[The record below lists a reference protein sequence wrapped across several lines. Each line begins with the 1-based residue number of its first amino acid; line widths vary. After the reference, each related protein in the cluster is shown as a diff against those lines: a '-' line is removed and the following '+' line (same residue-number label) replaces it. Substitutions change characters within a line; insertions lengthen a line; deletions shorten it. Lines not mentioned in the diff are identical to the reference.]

1 MKYRILPFILLL
13 VNSLT
18 AQIKVEEWRDHLN
31 YNTLIDL
38 IEKDNRI
45 IAASTTALFYMD
57 KTTKEINHFSTLDGL
72 SEIEITSLA
81 YDKTRN
87 IILIGYKSGNL
98 DVIIDGEIKN
108 IPEILNTT
116 NITGSKQIN
125 HIQIED
131 DYALLSCNFG
141 IIKFDLEKVEISDT
155 YKLGVNNTNKAV
167 QQSTVFKDT
176 IYAATDH
183 GIFKAF
189 AGHPLLSFS
198 DNWSK
203 MHFMGV
209 LPDSSDINTIAS
221 TSDYMMFNWTSVNS
235 IEDKQYIYEN
245 NQLIISPSNNNFKVN
260 SLKSENNKILLSGLY
275 NSRLYN
281 SSTNFENLIIHGD
294 LNFTNSIVGID
305 GSYWFTDISR
315 GLIKADPAGFQS
327 YFPHGPKSTN
337 ISKII
342 SDEDE
347 IIITHGGKHDSY
359 APKYSRDNFS
369 IFKDNIWTYYP
380 TDPIIDERD
389 VTAFAQ
395 DPLNSE
401 NQWSTTWGL
410 GLLKYTD
417 YSSPEVY
424 NQNNSTL
431 APRDFGE
438 EQYLLSDLKFDNKGT
453 LWVLSSQSPRALI
466 SKDKDDN
473 WEFYN
478 FGSLLPT
485 ITHTKRLE
493 IFNQLNQKW
502 IIPEGDGILVFD
514 ESQTNTKVKKLNSS
528 SNSGNLPSLKINC
541 ATIDHNG
548 KVWIGSEEG
557 LSVISNPR
565 NIFNGG
571 DYSANHILVF
581 FDGNWEP
588 VLKGQYITDI
598 EVDGGNRKWFAT
610 RQGVFLTSEDGTE
623 QLKHF
628 TTENSPL
635 FSNSVLDIAIDKK
648 SGEVFFATEKGV
660 VSYKSTAQEVDDN
673 ERKVLVYPNPV
684 RPEYS
689 GIITIDGLIANSTV
703 KIADVSGRIVYQT
716 KSEGNRAVWNGLSL
730 QNEKVSSGVYIVY
743 SASTDGEFT
752 EVAKLSIVR

>member
-13 VNSLT
+13 ANSLT

-131 DYALLSCNFG
+131 NYALLSCNFG

-167 QQSTVFKDT
+167 QQATVFKDT

-183 GIFKAF
+183 GIFKAY
-189 AGHPLLSFS
+189 ADHPLLSFS

-203 MHFMGV
+203 MHFKGV

-221 TSDYMMFNWTSVNS
+221 TSDYLMFNWTSVNS
-235 IEDKQYIYEN
+235 IEDKQYVYEN

-305 GSYWFTDISR
+305 GSYWFTDVSR

-342 SDEDE
+342 SDQNE

-369 IFKDNIWTYYP
+369 IYKDNIWTYYP

-395 DPLNSE
+395 DPLNPE

-424 NQNNSTL
+424 TQNNSTL

-473 WEFYN
+473 WEYYN

-514 ESQTNTKVKKLNSS
+514 ESQTSSKVKQLNTS
-528 SNSGNLPSLKINC
+528 SNSGNLPSLKVNC

-557 LSVISNPR
+557 LSVILTQEIYLMVEIILPI
-565 NIFNGG
+565 IF
-571 DYSANHILVF
+571 
-581 FDGNWEP
+581 
-588 VLKGQYITDI
+588 
-598 EVDGGNRKWFAT
+598 
-610 RQGVFLTSEDGTE
+610 
-623 QLKHF
+623 
-628 TTENSPL
+628 
-635 FSNSVLDIAIDKK
+635 
-648 SGEVFFATEKGV
+648 
-660 VSYKSTAQEVDDN
+660 
-673 ERKVLVYPNPV
+673 
-684 RPEYS
+684 
-689 GIITIDGLIANSTV
+689 
-703 KIADVSGRIVYQT
+703 
-716 KSEGNRAVWNGLSL
+716 
-730 QNEKVSSGVYIVY
+730 
-743 SASTDGEFT
+743 
-752 EVAKLSIVR
+752 